1 VNTVDFS
8 FWTGE
13 QVVVCHDRSVGLR
26 AVIAIDDTTL
36 GPALGGVRYR
46 PYPDAE
52 AAIREAQRLAS
63 AMTRKNA
70 AAGLPFGGGKAVI
83 VDDGPVADR
92 AAFMK
97 AFGAFVVRCAG
108 AYLPGVDMGTT
119 PADLALMGEAGA
131 TVSCHE
137 EDPSPWTALGVS
149 AAIHAAVRHV
159 DGTDTLDGVSVLV
172 QGAGHVGASLARLV
186 ADSGARVL
194 ISDVDGVR
202 AQRVADELGGQV
214 VVPDAVLT
222 TACDVYAPCAIARVV
237 DEQSVGEL
245 QCRIIAG
252 AANDTLADA
261 TYAGRLADRGIT
273 YVPDFLANAGGVIHI
288 QALRAGSDRDW
299 LRAEVLAIGERV
311 ARVLGEAELGV
322 KTPLDA
328 AEDLARARLG
338 RAEPVAG

>member
-1 VNTVDFS
+1 MNSVDFS

-46 PYPDAE
+46 PYADAE

-92 AAFMK
+92 AALMM
-97 AFGAFVVRCAG
+97 AFGAFVARCG
-108 AYLPGVDMGTT
+108 EAYLPGVDMGTT
-119 PADLALMGEAGA
+119 PGDLALMGEAGA

-149 AAIHAAVRHV
+149 AAIQAAIGHV

-186 ADSGARVL
+186 AGSGARVL
-194 ISDVDGVR
+194 ISDVDAGR
-202 AQRVADELGGQV
+202 ARRMADELGGAV
-214 VVPDAVLT
+214 VAPDAVAT
-222 TACDVYAPCAIARVV
+222 TECDVFAPCAVARVV
-237 DEQSVGEL
+237 NEQTIDAL
-245 QCRIIAG
+245 ACRIIAG
-252 AANDTLADA
+252 AANDTLTDA
-261 TYAGRLADRGIT
+261 SYAARLADRAIT
-273 YVPDFLANAGGVIHI
+273 YVPDFIANAGGVIHI
-288 QALRAGSDRDW
+288 QALRAGWDQDR
-299 LRAEVLAIGERV
+299 LRSEVLAIGDRV
-311 ARVLGEAELGV
+311 ADVLAGAGPDGR
-322 KTPLDA
+322 TPLDA
-328 AEDLARARLG
+328 AEDLARARLDG
-338 RAEPVAG
+338 AQRVAG

>member
-1 VNTVDFS
+1 MDFS

-13 QVVVCHDRSVGLR
+13 QVVVCHDREVGLR

-46 PYPDAE
+46 PYADAE
-52 AAIREAQRLAS
+52 AAIREAQRLAA

-70 AAGLPFGGGKAVI
+70 AAGLPFGGGKSVI

-97 AFGAFVVRCAG
+97 AFGAFVARCNE

-159 DGTDTLDGVSVLV
+159 DGIDTLDGITVLV

-194 ISDVDGVR
+194 VSDVDAKR
-202 AQRVADELGGQV
+202 AQQVADELGGSV
-214 VVPDAVLT
+214 VAPDAVAT
-222 TACDVYAPCAIARVV
+222 TECDVYAPCAIARVV
-237 DEQSVGEL
+237 NEQSIETL
-245 QCRIIAG
+245 ACRIVAG

-261 TYAGRLADRGIT
+261 TYAARLADRGIT

-288 QALRAGSDRDW
+288 QALRAGWDQDR
-299 LRAEVLAIGERV
+299 LRSEVLAVGDRV
-311 ARVLGEAELGV
+311 SGVLADAVPGSH
-322 KTPLDA
+322 TPLDA
-328 AEDLARARLG
+328 AEELARVQLG
-338 RAEPVAG
+338 RPTRLAA

>member
-1 VNTVDFS
+1 
-8 FWTGE
+8 
-13 QVVVCHDRSVGLR
+13 
-26 AVIAIDDTTL
+26 
-36 GPALGGVRYR
+36 
-46 PYPDAE
+46 
-52 AAIREAQRLAS
+52 
-63 AMTRKNA
+63 
-70 AAGLPFGGGKAVI
+70 
-83 VDDGPVADR
+83 
-92 AAFMK
+92 
-97 AFGAFVVRCAG
+97 
-108 AYLPGVDMGTT
+108 
-119 PADLALMGEAGA
+119 
-131 TVSCHE
+131 
-137 EDPSPWTALGVS
+137 
-149 AAIHAAVRHV
+149 
-159 DGTDTLDGVSVLV
+159 
-172 QGAGHVGASLARLV
+172 AGHVGASLARLV

-194 ISDVDGVR
+194 ISDVDGSR

-214 VVPDAVLT
+214 VAPDAVLT

-311 ARVLGEAELGV
+311 ARVLGEAEPGV